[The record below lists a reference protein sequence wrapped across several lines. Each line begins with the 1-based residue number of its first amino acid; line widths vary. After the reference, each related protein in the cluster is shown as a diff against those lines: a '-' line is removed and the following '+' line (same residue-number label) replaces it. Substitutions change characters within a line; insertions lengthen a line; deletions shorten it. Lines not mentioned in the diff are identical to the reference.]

1 MSTSAEV
8 SSSDTPEAA
17 SSAAIDAHFAAL
29 EDTRREGSTDYP
41 LHEIVALTI
50 CAVICGVDGFT
61 SVASFGEAKEDWLSQ
76 FLELENRIPSH
87 DTIGR
92 FFRFLNPKAFEQCFL
107 EWMKAAC
114 EQIEEEV
121 VATDG
126 KTLCGPYGTHSNKAA
141 LHMVS
146 AWASENRLALG
157 QVKTEEKSNEITAI
171 PKLLEMLEV
180 SGCIVTI
187 DAMGCQKEITETI
200 VEEGADYVL
209 ALKDNQSG
217 LREEAEAIF
226 ERVLESDFQAH
237 SPHEHVTGGHDRV
250 ETRRCWA
257 VEVEDRLLNQD
268 GWQGLTTICLV
279 EDETF
284 QDGEKNVERRYFISS
299 LEADP
304 EKLLEATRTHWHI
317 ENKMHWSRQL
327 SGVAFQEDQSRI
339 RMGNAAQ
346 NMSTVRRL
354 ALSLLEQEE
363 SLSVGTQNKR
373 RRAGWDQEYLEK
385 ILQQV

>member
-1 MSTSAEV
+1 
-8 SSSDTPEAA
+8 
-17 SSAAIDAHFAAL
+17 
-29 EDTRREGSTDYP
+29 
-41 LHEIVALTI
+41 
-50 CAVICGVDGFT
+50 
-61 SVASFGEAKEDWLSQ
+61 
-76 FLELENRIPSH
+76 
-87 DTIGR
+87 
-92 FFRFLNPKAFEQCFL
+92 
-107 EWMKAAC
+107 
-114 EQIEEEV
+114 
-121 VATDG
+121 
-126 KTLCGPYGTHSNKAA
+126 
-141 LHMVS
+141 MVS
-146 AWASENRLALG
+146 AWASENHLALG

-171 PKLLEMLEV
+171 PKLLEVLEV

-187 DAMGCQKEITETI
+187 DAMGCQTEITETI

-226 ERVLESDFQAH
+226 GRVLESDFEAH
-237 SPHEHVTGGHDRV
+237 SPCEHVTGGHDRV

-257 VEVEDRLLNQD
+257 TDVEEKLLPDQD
-268 GWQGLTTICLV
+268 GWQGLTSMCLV
-279 EDETF
+279 EYEPF
-284 QDGEKNVERRYFISS
+284 QDGEQNVERRYFISS

-304 EKLLEATRTHWHI
+304 EKLLEATRAHWHI
-317 ENKMHWSRQL
+317 ENKMHWVL
-327 SGVAFQEDQSRI
+327 DVAFREDQSRI